1 MKNIIHKNGMAGRVS
16 EKSLEIFNAVLAE
29 IKRVLREMS
38 KGK

>member
-1 MKNIIHKNGMAGRVS
+1 MKNYIHNDGMAGRGS
-16 EKSLEIFNAVLAE
+16 EESLEMFNAVLAE